1 METGERR
8 MKLSDQL
15 REEKRKLFGITYVP
29 KQEKAIGEVP
39 DIMKKYIKKRKEFT
53 SNPEIA
59 VNKITQWIAKEFNLE
74 VEDIYSDK
82 RYRNLA
88 DARHKLFFLLYFTL
102 PITQTFIAEKFNK
115 HPSSVV
121 HSIIKVKDIFV
132 HSLDFKAFI
141 KHFDSFYNDRVA

>member
-1 METGERR
+1 MTLTE
-8 MKLSDQL
+8 QL

-59 VNKITQWIAKEFNLE
+59 VNKITEWIANECNLE

-121 HSIIKVKDIFV
+121 HSIIKVKDLFV

-141 KHFDSFYNDRVA
+141 KQFDSFYNDRVA

>member
-1 METGERR
+1 MTLTE
-8 MKLSDQL
+8 QL

-39 DIMKKYIKKRKEFT
+39 DIMRKYIPKRNTFK
-53 SNPEIA
+53 SNPETA
-59 VNKITQWIAKEFNLE
+59 VNIITQWLANHEQVDI
-74 VEDIYSDK
+74 EDIYSNK

-121 HSIIKVKDIFV
+121 HSIIKVKTLFV
-132 HSLDFKAFI
+132 NSLDFQAFI
-141 KHFDSFYNDRVA
+141 KQFDSFYLDRVA

>member
-1 METGERR
+1 MTLTE
-8 MKLSDQL
+8 QL

-39 DIMKKYIKKRKEFT
+39 DIMRKYIPKRNTFK
-53 SNPEIA
+53 SNPETA
-59 VNKITQWIAKEFNLE
+59 VNIITQWLANHEQVDI
-74 VEDIYSDK
+74 EDIYSNK

-88 DARHKLFFLLYFTL
+88 DARHKLFFLLYFSL

-121 HSIIKVKDIFV
+121 HSIIKVKTLFV
-132 HSLDFKAFI
+132 NSLDFQAFI
-141 KHFDSFYNDRVA
+141 KQFDSFYLDRVA

>member
-1 METGERR
+1 MAKGERS
-8 MKLSDQL
+8 MTLTEQL

-39 DIMKKYIKKRKEFT
+39 EIMKKYNKKRKEFN

-59 VNKITQWIAKEFNLE
+59 VNKITQWIANECKLE

-121 HSIIKVKDIFV
+121 HSIIKVKNLFV
-132 HSLDFKAFI
+132 HSLDFQAFI
-141 KHFDSFYNDRVA
+141 KQFDSFYNDRVA

>member
-1 METGERR
+1 MT
-8 MKLSDQL
+8 LSEQL

-39 DIMKKYIKKRKEFT
+39 DIMRKYIPKRNTFK
-53 SNPEIA
+53 SNPETA
-59 VNKITQWIAKEFNLE
+59 VNIITQWLADQEQVDI
-74 VEDIYSDK
+74 EDIYSNK
-82 RYRNLA
+82 RNRNLA

-121 HSIIKVKDIFV
+121 HSIIKVKTLFV
-132 HSLDFKAFI
+132 NSLDFQAFI
-141 KHFDSFYNDRVA
+141 KQFDSFYLDRVA

>member
-1 METGERR
+1 MTLTE
-8 MKLSDQL
+8 QL
-15 REEKRKLFGITYVP
+15 REEKRKLFGIRYVP

-39 DIMKKYIKKRKEFT
+39 DIMKKYIKKRKEFNT
-53 SNPEIA
+53 NPEIA
-59 VNKITQWIAKEFNLE
+59 ANKITEWIANECNLE
-74 VEDIYSDK
+74 VEDIYSNK

-121 HSIIKVKDIFV
+121 HSIIKVKNLFV
-132 HSLDFKAFI
+132 HSLDFQAFI
-141 KHFDSFYNDRVA
+141 KQFDSFYNDRVA